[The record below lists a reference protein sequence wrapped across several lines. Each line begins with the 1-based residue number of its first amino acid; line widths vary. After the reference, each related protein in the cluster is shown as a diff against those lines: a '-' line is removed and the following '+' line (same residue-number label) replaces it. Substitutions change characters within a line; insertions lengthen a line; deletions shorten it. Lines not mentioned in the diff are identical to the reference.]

1 MTFFRAIRYWRYVL
15 IITALLIFSAHS
27 VAEIAIPNLKSHV
40 TDLTATLSAA
50 EANQLEQKL
59 AAFEKDKGSQIAV
72 LLLPTTQPETIEQYS
87 MRVAETWKPGRKG
100 IDDGVLLLI
109 AKNDRTLRLEVGY
122 GLEGALPDA
131 IAKRII
137 ADIITPYFKQGR
149 FAEGINAG
157 IDALMGIIK
166 GEPLLP
172 PKDHHPAKDQGSVFD
187 TIAFLLILPFV
198 FGRVLQVM
206 LGRLAGAAATGIG
219 LGFISW
225 IVFSSLMIA
234 LLIATFGFLITLF
247 LTPAGGIYRNRR
259 GYSQNHDWGSGGFG
273 SGGGFRGGGGGFGG
287 GGASGR
293 W

>member
-27 VAEIAIPNLKSHV
+27 AAEIAIPILKSRV

-87 MRVAETWKPGRKG
+87 MRVAETWKLGRKG

-122 GLEGALPDA
+122 GLEGAVPDA

-137 ADIITPYFKQGR
+137 ADIITPHFKQGR

-166 GEPLLP
+166 GEPLPSL
-172 PKDHHPAKDQGSVFD
+172 KAHHPAKNQESVFD

-225 IVFSSLMIA
+225 IAFSSLATA
-234 LLIATFGFLITLF
+234 LLIAAFGFLITLF
-247 LTPAGGIYRNRR
+247 LTPAEGIYRNRR

-273 SGGGFRGGGGGFGG
+273 SGGGFRGGGGFGG